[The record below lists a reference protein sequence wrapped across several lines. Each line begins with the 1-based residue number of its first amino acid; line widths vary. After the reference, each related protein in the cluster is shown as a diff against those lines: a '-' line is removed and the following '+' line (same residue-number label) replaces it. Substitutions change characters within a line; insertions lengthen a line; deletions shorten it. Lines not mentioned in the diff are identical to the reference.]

1 MAPAVLPGT
10 PTHRLMPSSMTGFG
24 RATARAGATEATV
37 EVRSVNGRFAE
48 VTVRAPRALAEHEAA
63 LQAAARERLERGN
76 ITVNVTLSRSAA
88 AGPLRVDADA
98 AHARGDLLRA
108 LRSAA
113 GVPDAPITVA
123 DLLAGPDVL
132 TAASAD
138 DAAER
143 AEALDAARAALD
155 GALDAL
161 DAMRRREGDAL
172 VDDLRVRCDLIETRV
187 AAVEA
192 RAPARV
198 ADARA
203 RLAERLAE
211 MLDDDRLD
219 RARLETEIAL
229 LADKLDV
236 TEETVRLRSH
246 LAQFRAALD
255 ADETVGRRLT
265 FLSQEINREVN
276 TIGSKANDA
285 EITALSVAMKE
296 DLEKIR
302 EQVQNLA

>member
-1 MAPAVLPGT
+1 
-10 PTHRLMPSSMTGFG
+10 
-24 RATARAGATEATV
+24 
-37 EVRSVNGRFAE
+37 
-48 VTVRAPRALAEHEAA
+48 
-63 LQAAARERLERGN
+63 
-76 ITVNVTLSRSAA
+76 
-88 AGPLRVDADA
+88 
-98 AHARGDLLRA
+98 
-108 LRSAA
+108 
-113 GVPDAPITVA
+113 
-123 DLLAGPDVL
+123 VL

-192 RAPARV
+192 RAPSRV

-255 ADETVGRRLT
+255 ADEAVGRRLT